1 MEVTPPRREIRARV
15 LRIVEQELEEG
26 LCAGGDATAL
36 QRYAHIVIDLL
47 VGAPI
52 ESLPRAIERELR
64 TVAAHARQV
73 ALVAHA
79 DLDVRQYAIELRLV
93 RAVGGELSLSPLGR
107 ILLGVPQPDAIPWLL
122 LLETK
127 QSMGEEDGVR
137 MSSALLHALLY
148 DPDGHRAVEVDE
160 EGHRHLLWPWYTL
173 AVARLQA
180 FGVAHRHDPSNP
192 HDRPYIIK
200 AWRPLLEEIAS
211 HRVNP
216 WRLLADTLLAEER
229 DALPISLPQ
238 PPRADDGALALQ
250 RHARMVAHEIQNAMT
265 PVQHGLLKLYD
276 ALAHH
281 APDAAWR
288 TYQERVDRNIDRT
301 VRFAEQMAAV
311 ASLAAAPQELFAP
324 SSALTDALAEING
337 GFGDRVTLHLAE
349 GAPKVRGH
357 RHRFVMALVNLL
369 RNAAQAAT
377 DHPVRVVVS
386 SEIADEQLRLT
397 IDDDGPGVPVE
408 YREAIFQPNFKLR
421 AEGHGHGLSL
431 VRDVI
436 EGEMGGS
443 IRCEASDSGGARFV
457 VLLPLEAPGE
467 TP

>member
-1 MEVTPPRREIRARV
+1 MNS
-15 LRIVEQELEEG
+15 
-26 LCAGGDATAL
+26 
-36 QRYAHIVIDLL
+36 DLL
-47 VGAPI
+47 
-52 ESLPRAIERELR
+52 R
-64 TVAAHARQV
+64 
-73 ALVAHA
+73 
-79 DLDVRQYAIELRLV
+79 
-93 RAVGGELSLSPLGR
+93 
-107 ILLGVPQPDAIPWLL
+107 
-122 LLETK
+122 
-127 QSMGEEDGVR
+127 
-137 MSSALLHALLY
+137 ALLKDPNGHAAVV
-148 DPDGHRAVEVDE
+148 DPTSGR
-160 EGHRHLLWPWYTL
+160 LPWPWEST
-173 AVARLQA
+173 AATRLRA
-180 FGVAHRHDPSNP
+180 FGVIRNEDPEAWWLE
-192 HDRPYIIK
+192 PYV
-200 AWRPLLEEIAS
+200 AEPWRPLLEEIVS
-211 HRVNP
+211 RRMTP
-216 WRLLADTLLAEER
+216 WRLLADTLLAAER
-229 DALPISLPQ
+229 DALPASLPQ

-288 TYQERVDRNIDRT
+288 PYRERVDRNIDRT

-377 DHPVRVVVS
+377 DHPVRVVVT
-386 SEIADEQLRLT
+386 SEVAGEQLRLT

-457 VLLPLEAPGE
+457 VLLPVEDRGDSL
-467 TP
+467 